1 MKASK
6 IVSLLVTLGIL
17 GGAGYLGYSY
27 LTSPG
32 KITFQTAAVTRGTV
46 ESAISATGTLAA
58 TLQVNVGSRVS
69 GQVLALHAD
78 FNTPVRKGQLLAEID
93 PAPFQVELETR
104 QAQLR
109 SAQTQIL
116 AAEVAERRSNLD
128 VANAELNVNNQR
140 ATVQRAKSQL
150 DEAKR
155 KLDQQ
160 KSLADQGIAS
170 RDSVLTLQATYDQAV
185 LSLESAQAQ
194 LKAAEANLESV
205 KAQREVVLSQKVS
218 AEAQVKQAEAA
229 VQNAEL
235 NLAYT
240 KILAPVDG
248 IVISRIVT
256 AGDTVQASMTTPQF
270 FIIAQDLSTMH
281 LDVNIDESDIAR
293 LREGL
298 EATFTVDAY
307 PGETFRGNIIQIR
320 RAAQQISGVV
330 TYTVVIDVQNPDLRL
345 FPGMTANTRIVTERV
360 ENALRI
366 PAAALRFRPPEQILD
381 PSAKQK
387 GKGKDALKDSLKEVS
402 KKGEEKGSTV
412 AANVKTGAQDQV
424 KASGEKG
431 GKDGE
436 RAAFREKFAKGGF
449 DRSQFQGKGFD
460 PSQFRGKGFDV
471 SQFQGRGF
479 DPSQLQGRGGRG
491 QGRGGGGAGPGLQAP
506 TQIQT
511 VYIKNAK
518 NLVEPL
524 RVRTGISDG
533 SWVVALSENLQEGME
548 LVTGVEG
555 IATPAQQKGQQGGF
569 PGFPGGGFPGGGG
582 KGRGGFF
589 F

>member
-6 IVSLLVTLGIL
+6 VVSLLVTLGIL
-17 GGAGYLGYSY
+17 GGAGYFGYSY

-32 KITFQTAAVTRGTV
+32 KITFLTASVTRGPV

-78 FNTPVRKGQLLAEID
+78 FNTPVRRGQLLAEID

-116 AAEVAERRSNLD
+116 SAEVAERRANFD
-128 VANAELNVNNQR
+128 VANAELNINNQK
-140 ATVQRAKSQL
+140 ASVQRAKSQM
-150 DEAKR
+150 DEARR

-170 RDSVLTLQATYDQAV
+170 RDSVLSLQATYDQAV

-194 LKAAEANLESV
+194 LKTAEANLESI

-229 VQNAEL
+229 VQNAQL
-235 NLAYT
+235 NLDYT

-248 IVISRIVT
+248 VVISRIVT

-270 FIIAQDLSTMH
+270 FVIAQDLSNMH

-298 EATFTVDAY
+298 EASFTVDAY
-307 PGETFRGNIIQIR
+307 PGQTFRGDIIQIR
-320 RAAQQISGVV
+320 RAAQQVSGVV
-330 TYTVVIDVQNPDLRL
+330 TYTVVIDVENPDLRL

-387 GKGKDALKDSLKEVS
+387 GKG
-402 KKGEEKGSTV
+402 
-412 AANVKTGAQDQV
+412 
-424 KASGEKG
+424 
-431 GKDGE
+431 GKDGFKEAPKEVAKGGDDKGAEVAAGLKGGESGQLKGSETKAGEE
-436 RAAFREKFAKGGF
+436 RAAFRDKAGRGGF
-449 DRSQFQGKGFD
+449 DRSQFQGFD
-460 PSQFRGKGFDV
+460 PSQFRGKGFDP
-471 SQFQGRGF
+471 SQFE
-479 DPSQLQGRGGRG
+479 GRGGRG
-491 QGRGGGGAGPGLQAP
+491 GGRGGRGVSLDGASP
-506 TQIQT
+506 TQVQT
-511 VYIKNAK
+511 VYIKNAQ
-518 NLVEPL
+518 NLVEPV
-524 RVRTGISDG
+524 RVRTSISDG
-533 SWVVALSENLQEGME
+533 TWVVALGNNIQEGME

-582 KGRGGFF
+582 KGRGGFPF
-589 F
+589 